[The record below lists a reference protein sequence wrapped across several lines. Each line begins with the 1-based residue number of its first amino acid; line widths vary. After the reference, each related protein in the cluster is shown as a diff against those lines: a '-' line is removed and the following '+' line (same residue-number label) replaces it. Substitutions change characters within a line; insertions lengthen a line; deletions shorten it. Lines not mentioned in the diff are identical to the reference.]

1 MRESYKELGSIDS
14 ARGLYNPDG
23 DRSKLNAIASQVEM
37 CSPVAE
43 IVRQGLEFVDEL
55 SRVAR
60 RQKPKNVTEEHFKK
74 DRQSD
79 LENVLELTGVKFRF
93 STTNLKN
100 MMMANQQAV
109 PMNTPLLS
117 QARKKSNSKG
127 WASQQAL
134 ASSRN
139 RAYLAQATLVNTRQ
153 AMERTIAKM
162 IQHNEEAIK
171 LLTEQQNLK
180 LEEIRYDEFIQVL
193 KEGLEK
199 LTIFKE
205 QWTKLVRFF
214 QKIADTVQLVA
225 AQSIDDFANH
235 IETTSLQLKNIY
247 KKLVID
253 KLYAKALKATQA
265 TSLVNDMAET
275 YVSVSAKY
283 IIPVV
288 SSLSKKIITD
298 PRKATMEREKL
309 LDQCKRDSKSIVDL
323 IVADKKK
330 ILHRIEQ
337 RTAQI
342 KKEYAFLDP
351 VKRRQ
356 IELLRRKTELEI
368 EKQQRGRRKL
378 SKEQKKI
385 QVEKVLAIR
394 IERDE
399 FLRENYILDD
409 EDQSST

>member
-14 ARGLYNPDG
+14 AKGLYNPDG

-60 RQKPKNVTEEHFKK
+60 RHKPKNVTEEHFKK

-100 MMMANQQAV
+100 LMMANQQAV
-109 PMNTPLLS
+109 PINTPLLS

-214 QKIADTVQLVA
+214 QEIANIVQFVA
-225 AQSIDDFANH
+225 AQSIEDFANH
-235 IETTSLQLKNIY
+235 IETTSLELKNVY

-253 KLYAKALKATQA
+253 KLYVKASKATQA

-275 YVSVSAKY
+275 YVSVSDKY

-323 IVADKKK
+323 IVAEKKK

-337 RTAQI
+337 RKAQI
-342 KKEYAFLDP
+342 KKEYTFLDP

-356 IELLRRKTELEI
+356 IEALRKKTELEI

-378 SKEQKKI
+378 SKEQKKM

-399 FLRENYILDD
+399 FLRENYVLDD